1 MLTRQLIRDIFFK
14 EDQNNSQKNYVWNDS
29 IKDESLE
36 SHIPSNGELA
46 TSGKENGI
54 RR

>member
-14 EDQNNSQKNYVWNDS
+14 EDQNNSQKNYVWN
-29 IKDESLE
+29 ESLE
-36 SHIPSNGELA
+36 SHIPRNGELA

>member
-1 MLTRQLIRDIFFK
+1 MLTWQLIRDMFFK

-29 IKDESLE
+29 LKDESLE
-36 SHIPSNGELA
+36 SHIPSNGDLA
-46 TSGKENGI
+46 TSGNKNGI